1 MVYLFL
7 KWRKNLVFT
16 LPRRIFFIIDLTQFD
31 KLLQLSVSIC
41 QYHLLM
47 ERRCLHEKAAQAFCF
62 QKRNCLCNEHS
73 VLSAMRLS
81 TDVQLPNIPDSS
93 GSLRTE
99 GFWQDS
105 FSDCFLESETKVS
118 LQIPIQLTSISIA
131 WERSSSPVLSSINEK
146 IMTYFQLL
154 SGNEAWG

>member
-1 MVYLFL
+1 
-7 KWRKNLVFT
+7 
-16 LPRRIFFIIDLTQFD
+16 
-31 KLLQLSVSIC
+31 
-41 QYHLLM
+41 
-47 ERRCLHEKAAQAFCF
+47 
-62 QKRNCLCNEHS
+62 
-73 VLSAMRLS
+73 MRLS